1 MDNKY
6 WSEKAGGS
14 VFISHC
20 HKDLPSVRMIRNR
33 MEEEGFEPICFY
45 LKCLTDESEID
56 SLIKREIDARDLFV
70 FADSENSRKS
80 SWVRRERAYI
90 ESSPNRKSYVVDLD
104 DTDHLSEMSE
114 RVMDSLRVFLTSAK
128 CDSETVCIIEQA
140 LIKRDLM
147 VYYER
152 DGKNKILEPGELQA
166 AIEDAALHGCAVIF
180 LSEEACEGQSV
191 VFRFDV
197 PLIAEAFREKW
208 LPVVIGNCP
217 DEMLE
222 RAINCYLSDKAVR
235 VGREPT
241 PEQISAVVDAV
252 ENMLLENSPPQL
264 TVAVSFSICCPV
276 IIAFGYSQD
285 GMFRSFLISSRIA
298 LITFWNAFLFLSIG
312 TYLLISLPPKS
323 HSIWDCTYTIL
334 PKSMNVKRFFLES
347 KKFLLTFIYINVLCR
362 CAENRKEGC
371 VWNSSYQRRT
381 LPIS

>member
-241 PEQISAVVDAV
+241 SEQISAVVDAV
-252 ENMLLENSPPQL
+252 
-264 TVAVSFSICCPV
+264 
-276 IIAFGYSQD
+276 
-285 GMFRSFLISSRIA
+285 
-298 LITFWNAFLFLSIG
+298 
-312 TYLLISLPPKS
+312 
-323 HSIWDCTYTIL
+323 
-334 PKSMNVKRFFLES
+334 
-347 KKFLLTFIYINVLCR
+347 
-362 CAENRKEGC
+362 
-371 VWNSSYQRRT
+371 
-381 LPIS
+381 

>member
-1 MDNKY
+1 M
-6 WSEKAGGS
+6 
-14 VFISHC
+14 
-20 HKDLPSVRMIRNR
+20 
-33 MEEEGFEPICFY
+33 
-45 LKCLTDESEID
+45 
-56 SLIKREIDARDLFV
+56 
-70 FADSENSRKS
+70 
-80 SWVRRERAYI
+80 
-90 ESSPNRKSYVVDLD
+90 VDLD

-128 CDSETVCIIEQA
+128 CDNETVCIIEQA

-252 ENMLLENSPPQL
+252 ENMLLEN
-264 TVAVSFSICCPV
+264 
-276 IIAFGYSQD
+276 YY
-285 GMFRSFLISSRIA
+285 R
-298 LITFWNAFLFLSIG
+298 
-312 TYLLISLPPKS
+312 
-323 HSIWDCTYTIL
+323 
-334 PKSMNVKRFFLES
+334 
-347 KKFLLTFIYINVLCR
+347 
-362 CAENRKEGC
+362 RKAD
-371 VWNSSYQRRT
+371 T
-381 LPIS
+381 

>member
-222 RAINCYLSDKAVR
+222 RAINCYPSDKAVR

-252 ENMLLENSPPQL
+252 ENMLLEN
-264 TVAVSFSICCPV
+264 
-276 IIAFGYSQD
+276 YY
-285 GMFRSFLISSRIA
+285 R
-298 LITFWNAFLFLSIG
+298 
-312 TYLLISLPPKS
+312 
-323 HSIWDCTYTIL
+323 
-334 PKSMNVKRFFLES
+334 
-347 KKFLLTFIYINVLCR
+347 
-362 CAENRKEGC
+362 RKAD
-371 VWNSSYQRRT
+371 T
-381 LPIS
+381 